1 MPASTAIASFM
12 FHEVTD
18 DPTSSGFQRP
28 GAMAYKHTLDGFRR
42 CLDALAEGTAA
53 PSLVSAQETE
63 DAPPRVL
70 VTFDDGGHS
79 ALTAAAEL
87 EQRGWLGHFFVV
99 TSLVG
104 TVGFLDGEG
113 IRRLRRAGHIVGSH
127 SHTHPNIFRE
137 QPPAR
142 MAEEWRVSCDR
153 LAQLLG
159 EPCLTASVPGGDISA
174 RVLASADA
182 AGLRYLFTSEP
193 VLIPHRVGDCL
204 VLGRFS
210 VKASTPP
217 DQVRRLARFRGW
229 TGARVR
235 RRLKVLATRA
245 VPPLYRLYIR
255 ARTRAAAGPVTPQ

>member
-1 MPASTAIASFM
+1 M

-28 GAMAYKHTLDGFRR
+28 GAVVYKHTREGFTR
-42 CLDALAEGTAA
+42 CLDAIAEGSAP
-53 PSLVSAQETE
+53 PSLVTE
-63 DAPPRVL
+63 LKEGIAKPRIL
-70 VTFDDGGHS
+70 LTFDDGGRS
-79 ALTAAAEL
+79 ALVAAAEL
-87 EQRGWLGHFFVV
+87 ERRGWRAHFFIV

-104 TVGFLDGEG
+104 HPGFLDAAG
-113 IRRLRRAGHIVGSH
+113 IRQLHRAGHVIGSH

-137 QPPAR
+137 QPVSR
-142 MAEEWRVSCDR
+142 MLEEWRTSCDR

-159 EPCLTASVPGGDISA
+159 GPCQAASVPGGDISA
-174 RVLASADA
+174 RVLESADA

-193 VLIPHRVGDCL
+193 VLVPHQVGDCL

-210 VKASTPP
+210 VKANTPP
-217 DQVRRLARFRGW
+217 DQVRHLAGFRGW

-255 ARTRAAAGPVTPQ
+255 ARTRAPSGPVTPQ